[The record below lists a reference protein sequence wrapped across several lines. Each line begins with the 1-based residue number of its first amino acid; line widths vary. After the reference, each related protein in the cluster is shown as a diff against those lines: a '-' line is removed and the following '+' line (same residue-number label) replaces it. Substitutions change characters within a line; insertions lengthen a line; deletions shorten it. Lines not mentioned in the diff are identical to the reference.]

1 MTFDQI
7 ITLDNI
13 VKQGS
18 FKMAS
23 EVMHKSQPSLSMAIK
38 KLEEEF
44 SIKLFNRDGYR
55 PILTEEGKS
64 FHKKAQLTIEHFK
77 ELENL
82 AIEMGSGQESEI
94 NICVDA
100 IFPLNEISETLS
112 DFFKNHKSTSLNLS
126 IDVLEGVMNRLK
138 QHQVDFAIGPDMNL
152 GIEIETIQIIETQL
166 VPVIAN
172 KHYSESIGNIDF
184 LKTLPQIVVSS
195 SSKTDNK
202 SVSGSINNQF
212 WYTTDL
218 FTKEQL
224 ITSGLGWGRLPLH
237 QVVQKIANNELN
249 IIEGI
254 PQISPKTV
262 SMYLLREKSKTMGPR
277 AKKLW
282 MELSTMKKQPS
293 SIN

>member
-23 EVMHKSQPSLSMAIK
+23 EVMYKSQPSLSMAIK

-44 SIKLFNRDGYR
+44 GILLFNREGYR
-55 PILTEEGKS
+55 PVLTEEGKS
-64 FHKKAQLTIEHFK
+64 FYKKAQLTIEHFK

-82 AIEMGSGQESEI
+82 ALEMGAGEETEI
-94 NICVDA
+94 SICVDA
-100 IFPLNEISETLS
+100 IFPLNAVSETLS
-112 DFFKNHKSTSLNLS
+112 EFFKINASTSLNLN

-138 QHQVDFAIGPDMNL
+138 NHEVDFAIGPDMNL
-152 GIEIETIQIIETQL
+152 GIEIETIQILETKL

-172 KHYSESIGNIDF
+172 KHFKDSFENIHF
-184 LKTLPQIVVSS
+184 VKGLPQIVVSS
-195 SSKTDNK
+195 SSKSDNN
-202 SVSGSINNQF
+202 SVFGSINNQF

-224 ITSGLGWGRLPLH
+224 ITSGLGWGRLPYH
-237 QVVQKIANNELN
+237 QVEQKIKNNELN
-249 IIEGI
+249 IIKGI
-254 PQISPKTV
+254 PQISQKTV
-262 SMYLLREKSKTMGPR
+262 SMYLLREKSKTMGPKAKR
-277 AKKLW
+277 LWKKLS
-282 MELSTMKKQPS
+282 LVSL
-293 SIN
+293 NND